1 MFTCAMEQLGKHKI
15 GYLAVLDGDCA
26 HLRYSNK
33 SRTLTAFDAKTAF
46 KGVGIANNYMRD
58 IAEGVVRSGGVDL
71 VGFGRLYITNPDL
84 VERFQDDWP
93 YADALQN
100 VQAGKSL
107 ELLSKLTFKRYEF
120 EYDSVEGRATQLGII
135 GPELQTVVP
144 EAVQVL
150 PERFVFDHKDRGKIA
165 LRDLHVVDK
174 ETLYMH
180 NLGVTQRVTL
190 NLKAQQ
196 EEAVHR
202 TELILTITSCRARR
216 NTTTGCHVFR
226 PRFVYI
232 YRHKEI
238 EERTMR
244 TGKST
249 RGKAWTSDEVL
260 VLVTAWK
267 HALAET
273 LPVGHTTDQFNARV
287 YDLYVKALCELRA
300 ELSGCAKEANEVFL
314 ERAVTVSSPEGG
326 LAVMGAEF
334 RPRSERA
341 IKDKMESL
349 RQTFTLISDHNSGRH
364 VGSTGKPACGTFEDD
379 PSVHPVNGGVE
390 VGAVETEASTTPVP
404 PDTTTNSK
412 KRTRDAADIMNEVM
426 DKAAKAVREASHRE
440 FEEYIKHQENENEK
454 TRALLRE
461 LFGGN

>member
-196 EEAVHR
+196 EE
-202 TELILTITSCRARR
+202 
-216 NTTTGCHVFR
+216 
-226 PRFVYI
+226 
-232 YRHKEI
+232 
-238 EERTMR
+238 
-244 TGKST
+244 
-249 RGKAWTSDEVL
+249 VL
-260 VLVTAWK
+260 
-267 HALAET
+267 
-273 LPVGHTTDQFNARV
+273 
-287 YDLYVKALCELRA
+287 ELRR
-300 ELSGCAKEANEVFL
+300 LTVILNGVNRC
-314 ERAVTVSSPEGG
+314 RGTAVDWK
-326 LAVMGAEF
+326 L
-334 RPRSERA
+334 
-341 IKDKMESL
+341 
-349 RQTFTLISDHNSGRH
+349 
-364 VGSTGKPACGTFEDD
+364 
-379 PSVHPVNGGVE
+379 
-390 VGAVETEASTTPVP
+390 
-404 PDTTTNSK
+404 
-412 KRTRDAADIMNEVM
+412 
-426 DKAAKAVREASHRE
+426 
-440 FEEYIKHQENENEK
+440 
-454 TRALLRE
+454 
-461 LFGGN
+461 